1 MSSEHDQG
9 SKNPIQSAEAEW
21 KASTTALER
30 VKQVS
35 EQTTTP
41 KPASAIATEALVSEP
56 TARKHL
62 NALAEIGTVTT
73 TTESGTTKY
82 SRDDDQLLYQR
93 IRSLASE
100 HSRET
105 IIDEIQALKQ
115 RLNELKTE
123 YDAVSPETFVTNLPT
138 DACDSEWE
146 AVAEWQTVERDLH
159 IAQAALNYERA
170 RELGRATE

>member
-1 MSSEHDQG
+1 MSSDHTPENED
-9 SKNPIQSAEAEW
+9 PIQAAEADW

-30 VKQVS
+30 IKQVS

-41 KPASAIATEALVSEP
+41 QPVSAIATEALVSEP

-62 NALAEIGTVTT
+62 NALVEVGTVTKT
-73 TTESGTTKY
+73 SEGGTTKY

-93 IRSLASE
+93 IRTLASE

-105 IIDEIQALKQ
+105 IIDEIQDLKQ
-115 RLNELKTE
+115 RLDELKSE
-123 YDAVSPETFVTNLPT
+123 YDAVSPETVVTNLSA
-138 DACDSEWE
+138 DATESDWE

-159 IAQAALNYERA
+159 IAQAAINYERA

>member
-1 MSSEHDQG
+1 MSSEHDKG
-9 SKNPIQSAEAEW
+9 NHDAIHSAEAEW

-41 KPASAIATEALVSEP
+41 KPVSAIATEALVSEP

-62 NALAEIGTVTT
+62 SALVEIGTVTT

-93 IRSLASE
+93 IRTLASE

-105 IIDEIQALKQ
+105 LIDEIQTLKRQ
-115 RLNELKTE
+115 LDELKTE
-123 YDAVSPETFVTNLPT
+123 YDVVSAETFVTTLPA
-138 DACDSEWE
+138 DAHDSDWE
-146 AVAEWQTVERDLH
+146 ALAEYQTVERNLH

>member
-1 MSSEHDQG
+1 MSSDQNTG
-9 SKNPIQSAEAEW
+9 NEDPIQAAEAEW

-35 EQTTTP
+35 EQTTTTEP
-41 KPASAIATEALVSEP
+41 VSEIATEALVSEP

-62 NALAEIGTVTT
+62 NALVEIGTVTK

-93 IRSLASE
+93 IRTLASE

-105 IIDEIQALKQ
+105 LIDEIQDLKQ
-115 RLNELKTE
+115 RLDELKTE
-123 YDAVSPETFVTNLPT
+123 YDAVSPETVVTDLST
-138 DACDSEWE
+138 DAVESDWE

-159 IAQAALNYERA
+159 IAQAAINYERA
-170 RELGRATE
+170 REIGRATE